1 MPRITE
7 ASATSSIEFICP
19 NEAIARLT
27 KVSQEIK
34 THLSA
39 KTISDGHQH
48 LASVAYCLALDTH
61 VDFLSRVN
69 DEEFFTPVAWDTR
82 TNLPS
87 HPSMSA
93 DIASGAEHNNSPLLR
108 GILKSF
114 SRWTPIFKEKFENC
128 ACGNGSVMNVGWC
141 ILLNHAMSEQDGE
154 LTVKQFLAVIPEK
167 QKYREKL
174 LAHHQPN
181 KISQADE
188 RFVIILEC
196 VNTITNNGQV
206 SARAIDFWA
215 SKQVNINNF
224 GKLFDSFSRNKV
236 EVGAV

>member
-93 DIASGAEHNNSPLLR
+93 DIASAAKDAGPLLR
-108 GILKSF
+108 GVLKSF
-114 SRWTPIFKEKFENC
+114 FQWTPLFRENIDC
-128 ACGNGSVMNVGWC
+128 ACGSDSKFVKVSWC
-141 ILLNHAMSEQDGE
+141 IMLNHAMSEVDGE
-154 LTVKQFLAVIPEK
+154 LVVKQFLAAVPDKPE
-167 QKYREKL
+167 YMEKL
-174 LAHHQPN
+174 KAHHQPN
-181 KISQADE
+181 KISQADG

-196 VNTITNNGQV
+196 NNTISNHGGISIKLT
-206 SARAIDFWA
+206 DFWA
-215 SKQVNINNF
+215 SNLVNVENLRN
-224 GKLFDSFSRNKV
+224 LFNSSLNKMK
-236 EVGAV
+236 EVGA